1 MHKRQETVEKGSSQP
16 GPGRVNKK
24 CKRFESGPNNS
35 IGPAIGPDYTRTPA
49 NPPERKPATAMR
61 QTTVM
66 ISINRAGT
74 SEPNGSGV
82 DPNGDRN
89 RAGKRL
95 ADHGQSSIRAW
106 RTAVMRP
113 LPWVGIDSGVEGDGV
128 GTEGNGNGK
137 HGRPEFGLEGSELR
151 RRRRRSAANQ
161 HRGGYR
167 LVEPATTII
176 TVVAATVIGSPVPS
190 IGPER
195 WRPENFTTT
204 LATLTPSWDDCHVGV
219 QNGGGGR
226 PSRRD
231 QWQHTDGDPGP
242 TNYITPRFLV
252 NELEGCGWSELV
264 AGTSTSGIV
273 QWKVYTVEIKYTIK
287 YKWNKNL
294 SYKGIGWKSII
305 FRTYHL
311 SQ

>member
-1 MHKRQETVEKGSSQP
+1 MVTGIEPERGSPITVKA
-16 GPGRVNKK
+16 R
-24 CKRFESGPNNS
+24 SGP
-35 IGPAIGPDYTRTPA
+35 D
-49 NPPERKPATAMR
+49 ERQWCDPCHGSESTVALKGMVLGQRATA
-61 QTTVM
+61 T
-66 ISINRAGT
+66 
-74 SEPNGSGV
+74 
-82 DPNGDRN
+82 
-89 RAGKRL
+89 
-95 ADHGQSSIRAW
+95 
-106 RTAVMRP
+106 
-113 LPWVGIDSGVEGDGV
+113 
-128 GTEGNGNGK
+128 
-137 HGRPEFGLEGSELR
+137 EGSELR